1 MGKKFGFEFFKKLYC
16 NDLDMLQIHPLDS
29 WKIPAWE
36 EPCTW
41 EGHRVMYARFLPW
54 LSLHSRVS
62 LHWRCGALVATLYV
76 SLDSNKHPWVGNCIK
91 ICDNFLAHFVTRMW
105 RVSYPC
111 TFINFWNDGATGL
124 QIQPPSSIVNLNN
137 REKQR
142 KPESFISLKHAATK
156 LEHFCW
162 VVYFLTEL
170 LMEINWEDCENACQ
184 SRKISNNTSE
194 NALL

>member
-1 MGKKFGFEFFKKLYC
+1 MGKKFGFEFLKKLYC

-111 TFINFWNDGATGL
+111 ASKGERRSLDTKYSQLWTRL
-124 QIQPPSSIVNLNN
+124 
-137 REKQR
+137 
-142 KPESFISLKHAATK
+142 SLKG
-156 LEHFCW
+156 E
-162 VVYFLTEL
+162 VYYTRRTLTRRVKEARQNPGVPKGQGSPTR
-170 LMEINWEDCENACQ
+170 EGA
-184 SRKISNNTSE
+184 NTTTG
-194 NALL
+194 A

>member
-1 MGKKFGFEFFKKLYC
+1 MERLTKGELYGVDSSVTWQSKLSGSFPIFYIIIFFKFNEALLESSKTVPWVP
-16 NDLDMLQIHPLDS
+16 DAFA
-29 WKIPAWE
+29 K
-36 EPCTW
+36 
-41 EGHRVMYARFLPW
+41 W
-54 LSLHSRVS
+54 LSRVANQLCRPIIS
-62 LHWRCGALVATLYV
+62 TVFFWQFG
-76 SLDSNKHPWVGNCIK
+76 S
-91 ICDNFLAHFVTRMW
+91 
-105 RVSYPC
+105 
-111 TFINFWNDGATGL
+111 NFWNDGDTGL

-162 VVYFLTEL
+162 LVYFLTEL

>member
-1 MGKKFGFEFFKKLYC
+1 MEWLVCTNTFFVSMLCTLICHSSPCLGLLLMIYITVSTWIQLTFGEKKLVFIFLKLYC

-111 TFINFWNDGATGL
+111 TLWRGH
-124 QIQPPSSIVNLNN
+124 IQYLC
-137 REKQR
+137 Q
-142 KPESFISLKHAATK
+142 FISASK
-156 LEHFCW
+156 
-162 VVYFLTEL
+162 
-170 LMEINWEDCENACQ
+170 
-184 SRKISNNTSE
+184 
-194 NALL
+194 

>member
-1 MGKKFGFEFFKKLYC
+1 MGKKFGFEFFLKLYC

-111 TFINFWNDGATGL
+111 TYAYCTHVYCTVVHVLCIRHTVEIHAHVIHQIIQQDLGGL
-124 QIQPPSSIVNLNN
+124 TRWSTPANIQ
-137 REKQR
+137 QD
-142 KPESFISLKHAATK
+142 FGG
-156 LEHFCW
+156 
-162 VVYFLTEL
+162 LT
-170 LMEINWEDCENACQ
+170 
-184 SRKISNNTSE
+184 R
-194 NALL
+194 